1 MININEVLKNKT
13 FKRFVIFG
21 ILITILFLMKSMV
34 NLLLLTF
41 IFSYL
46 MYNTEKL
53 ISRLFKKG
61 NRINTKI
68 LSVVLFLIVLAGI
81 IYALVN
87 FVPAIFHLTKGVL
100 TQIMKLYNQESRNP
114 IIDYIKPILDNYS
127 DSFASGK
134 GISYIFNTVTNLI
147 NVLISLILSV
157 SFVLGKKH
165 IVAFTDKFKTSKISS
180 IYKEIA
186 YFGDKFLNTFGK
198 VIETQIV
205 ISFINATISTIALWI
220 MGFPNVLGLGIMVLL
235 FGFIP
240 VAGVIISLGP
250 LSIIAFSI
258 GGVPYVIYVLILV
271 TVIHSLES
279 YILNPK
285 LMSSKT
291 KIPVFYT
298 FIILI
303 LSEHFMGTWGLII
316 GIPIF
321 VFILDVLEV
330 NIKDKDSISTEIV

>member
-1 MININEVLKNKT
+1 
-13 FKRFVIFG
+13 
-21 ILITILFLMKSMV
+21 
-34 NLLLLTF
+34 
-41 IFSYL
+41 
-46 MYNTEKL
+46 
-53 ISRLFKKG
+53 
-61 NRINTKI
+61 
-68 LSVVLFLIVLAGI
+68 
-81 IYALVN
+81 
-87 FVPAIFHLTKGVL
+87 
-100 TQIMKLYNQESRNP
+100 MKLYNQESRNP

-180 IYKEIA
+180 TYKEIA

-258 GGVPYVIYVLILV
+258 GGVPHVIYVLILV
-271 TVIHSLES
+271 AVIHALES

-330 NIKDKDSISTEIV
+330 NIKNKDLISTEIV